1 MLLFVLFACQSE
13 PAPEAPVPADEPSHA
28 DHSPPAD
35 HADHAAPQPVEG
47 LLLTLNGT
55 ERWPMDEHTREV
67 FAETRSSLATAD
79 IGSVEEATALGA
91 VLQGQLDRLIEGC
104 TMDGAAHDEL
114 HVFLMVW
121 IPEVSSLQDDTA
133 LDVAKA
139 RVQRL
144 QAMVTEY
151 DRFFE

>member
-1 MLLFVLFACQSE
+1 
-13 PAPEAPVPADEPSHA
+13 
-28 DHSPPAD
+28 
-35 HADHAAPQPVEG
+35 
-47 LLLTLNGT
+47 
-55 ERWPMDEHTREV
+55 
-67 FAETRSSLATAD
+67 
-79 IGSVEEATALGA
+79 
-91 VLQGQLDRLIEGC
+91 
-104 TMDGAAHDEL
+104 
-114 HVFLMVW
+114 MVW